1 MPGFSPSS
9 WSRRLHYTADQD
21 VAFILVG
28 VAACR
33 SQRVR
38 LSGIGCRYG
47 YVGAALRLHPR
58 SDARN
63 RSEGIASM
71 QIVRP
76 ALSAYPR
83 LCMGMLIVKE
93 KHYVRR

>member
-1 MPGFSPSS
+1 MGTWVQPCACTLVLMPE
-9 WSRRLHYTADQD
+9 
-21 VAFILVG
+21 
-28 VAACR
+28 
-33 SQRVR
+33 
-38 LSGIGCRYG
+38 
-47 YVGAALRLHPR
+47 
-58 SDARN
+58 N

>member
-1 MPGFSPSS
+1 
-9 WSRRLHYTADQD
+9 
-21 VAFILVG
+21 
-28 VAACR
+28 
-33 SQRVR
+33 
-38 LSGIGCRYG
+38 
-47 YVGAALRLHPR
+47 
-58 SDARN
+58 
-63 RSEGIASM
+63 M